1 MKTYFVKQKF
11 RLGGERFDI
20 KDDQGRVAYQVEGSI
35 FSRFQRPLRFLV
47 RMVVRLVISPRNR
60 LVSCLSLQ

>member
-20 KDDQGRVAYQVEGSI
+20 KDDQGRVAYQVEGSFFKIPKTFTI
-35 FSRFQRPLRFLV
+35 FDEAGREV
-47 RMVVRLVISPRNR
+47 RYHAR
-60 LVSCLSLQ
+60 